1 MVKKILTKV
10 TQAVGKMRSIFADT
24 KPKIV
29 TGKALEVGDLVLNVD
44 TSSPRVG
51 QIGRVVF
58 VGKTM
63 VTVHYIKDN
72 FTRDHGLDIEFRI
85 LERP

>member
-1 MVKKILTKV
+1 MVKKILMKV

-44 TSSPRVG
+44 PCSPRLGQVG
-51 QIGRVVF
+51 SATF
-58 VGKTM
+58 VG
-63 VTVHYIKDN
+63 
-72 FTRDHGLDIEFRI
+72 
-85 LERP
+85 